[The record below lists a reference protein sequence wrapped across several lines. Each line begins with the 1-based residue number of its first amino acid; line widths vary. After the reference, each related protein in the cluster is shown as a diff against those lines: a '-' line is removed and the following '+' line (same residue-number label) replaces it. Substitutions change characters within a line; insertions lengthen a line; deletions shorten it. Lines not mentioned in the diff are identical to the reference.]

1 MADIKHA
8 RGVKL
13 LVKVA
18 RPATPTVFETFCTIN
33 AERGITFTAGVN
45 EQEVIDCEDI
55 EAVAWVLREKTN
67 LSAAITGSG
76 TVNTPDIDIFY
87 DWLIDP
93 DSWPTKTIIDVP
105 AGDGGIVFTGKMHLT
120 EFSVTG
126 NKGEKMQA
134 STSMSS
140 DGVIS
145 KAAVEAGG

>member
-1 MADIKHA
+1 MAEIKHA

-13 LVKVA
+13 LIKVA
-18 RPATPTVFETFCTIN
+18 KPATPTVFEAFCTIN
-33 AERGITFTAGVN
+33 AERGITFTAGTN
-45 EQEVIDCEDI
+45 DQEVIDCADL

-87 DWLIDP
+87 EWLTDP
-93 DSWPTKTIIDVP
+93 NSWPTKTIIDVP
-105 AGDGGIVFTGKMHLT
+105 GSDGGVIFTGKMHLT

-140 DGVIS
+140 DGVIA
-145 KAAVEAGG
+145 KTANT